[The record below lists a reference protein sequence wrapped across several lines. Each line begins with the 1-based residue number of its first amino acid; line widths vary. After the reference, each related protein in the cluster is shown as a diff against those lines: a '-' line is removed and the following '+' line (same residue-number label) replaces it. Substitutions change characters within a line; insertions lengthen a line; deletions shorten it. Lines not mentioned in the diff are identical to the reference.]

1 MCIHVCLYIYIY
13 VYIYMYIHIYKN
25 SAVTVGEPPQRTT
38 HIYKNIS
45 SNKTP
50 GEHSSLPQTSR
61 ANPAKWHISDITH
74 IKM

>member
-1 MCIHVCLYIYIY
+1 MCIFIY
-13 VYIYMYIHIYKN
+13 
-25 SAVTVGEPPQRTT
+25 SAVTVREPPQRTT
-38 HIYKNIS
+38 HMYKNTS